1 MTSTL
6 PAANAAEAMTAA
18 QNRTAGA
25 VETTGT
31 IGTAEGVET
40 AGTAEPTSKVP
51 IQRGTAPRTPGTY
64 SIRSTPE
71 PSSVA
76 STATLAE
83 PTYAPSVFCVP

>member
-40 AGTAEPTSKVP
+40 TETTGTAEPASKVP
-51 IQRGTAPRTPGTY
+51 IQRSTAPGT
-64 SIRSTPE
+64 
-71 PSSVA
+71 
-76 STATLAE
+76 
-83 PTYAPSVFCVP
+83 